1 MSSTPTLLPDEPS
14 LVDDLGGAHAKIAE
28 TIATLVRTSP
38 GGRTI
43 RLDGTWGSGK
53 STVIKMIAH
62 RLENTPTGDNQD
74 SGTVASDFAVFQYDA
89 WVHSGDPL
97 RRAFL
102 CALVTTTFKKGWLKQ
117 SDGPAD
123 YTFWSKRLD
132 RLSRKLKTTSRKT
145 TPVFSTM
152 AKVVLSGLMA
162 LGVVAP
168 MAAELE
174 RKLTEKLGSLPLSAL
189 ILTAALVAF
198 GLIHWLTDETMG
210 FIVRRASDE
219 ETIET
224 RDEPEPTSIEFQEA
238 FGELMESL
246 LSWPARRLLIVIDNL
261 DRIDQSETQAVWAL
275 LRSFLDNPNFTS
287 QPWFQ
292 RLWVIVPVAEERNV
306 LAQTSSLEASV
317 AGSNRASKPSFLEK
331 VFQVRFSVPP
341 PMLHSWKNFFS
352 SKLNATFGSD
362 LTGDYD
368 EILRLYEDEEMR
380 PDGPLTPRGIVS
392 FINELV
398 VLRLEWKDEVSLSC
412 LAAYLLSRPKLSD
425 VNCNP
430 PAAVTR
436 ILKDANLADTFS
448 MLHLRASTRK
458 EASYLSL
465 RPKLEHA
472 LDSADTEAL
481 VQLSHESPGFEYV
494 LDRFI
499 RQDLRSL
506 DAQQERL
513 LQALRALAPLVLP
526 TTSSKEGLRPL
537 SAGTVAHLQTVAFS
551 TMSAGGSL
559 RLLNA
564 NLVPGLSAFLDIVA
578 DRSAGADLIVEMV
591 RNIHRL
597 NKADTS
603 HFDKQIIQDWNEWA
617 STLGDVLSMPE
628 VKGAIETS
636 GFAPITLPIGPA
648 LWAYL
653 CRDFSTEPRSW
664 ILDRCECSDGP
675 LSRLEW
681 LKEQFTSAEPGREHL
696 AALEQAIR
704 SGNASWFEA
713 VAEAVRQ
720 RLTTAMNHSVDYV
733 CNVAVALLRI
743 DRLRWKPYLLELADD
758 GTLLHYFG
766 VAAGTSNSDAALATL
781 AFLVLF
787 ATNGN
792 PKVVMSGTEADK
804 PKALDGL
811 KILKKMIEGSV
822 GLNGSQIRTYADELM
837 DLELYDVLTPLTN
850 QQNPSGLA
858 ASLVFTLGHSERFFS
873 YIAAQGHVKT
883 EIIAFAGKYIHSESL
898 RKQFVDAVLR
908 KEIST
913 APAMLRIVENK

>member
-1 MSSTPTLLPDEPS
+1 MDSTPTLLPDEPS
-14 LVDDLGGAHAKIAE
+14 LVDDLGGAHTKIAE

-53 STVIKMIAH
+53 STVIRMIAH
-62 RLENTPTGDNQD
+62 RLENTLTGDSED
-74 SGTVASDFAVFQYDA
+74 SRTVASDFAVFQYDA

-102 CALVTTTFKKGWLKQ
+102 SALVTTTFKKGWLKQ
-117 SDGPAD
+117 SDGPAG
-123 YTFWSKRLD
+123 YAFWSKRLEK
-132 RLSRKLKTTSRKT
+132 LSRKLKTTSRKT

-174 RKLTEKLGSLPLSAL
+174 HKLTEKLGSLALSAL
-189 ILTAALVAF
+189 VLTVGVVAF

-210 FIVRRASDE
+210 FVVRRASDE
-219 ETIET
+219 ETVET

-238 FGELMESL
+238 FGELMESV
-246 LSWPARRLLIVIDNL
+246 LSTPARRLLIVIDNL
-261 DRIDQSETQAVWAL
+261 DRIDQSETQAVWSL
-275 LRSFLDNPNFTS
+275 LRSFLDNPSFTS
-287 QPWFQ
+287 QPWFH

-306 LAQTSSLEASV
+306 LAQTSSFEASMT
-317 AGSNRASKPSFLEK
+317 GSNRSSMPSFLEK

-352 SKLNATFGSD
+352 AKLNSTFGTD

-368 EILRLYEDEEMR
+368 EILRLYEDEELR
-380 PDGPLTPRGIVS
+380 PGGPLTPRGMVS

-398 VLRLEWKDEVSLSC
+398 VLRLEWQDEVSLSC

-425 VNCNP
+425 ISCNP

-436 ILKDANLADTFS
+436 ILKEPNLVDTFS

-465 RPKLEHA
+465 RPKLEQA
-472 LDSADTEAL
+472 LDSADTQAL
-481 VQLSHESPGFEYV
+481 GQLSHESPAFEYV

-499 RQDLRSL
+499 REDLRSL

-513 LQALRALAPLVLP
+513 LQALRALGPLVLP
-526 TTSSKEGLRPL
+526 MISNGDQRPL
-537 SAGTVAHLQTVAFS
+537 PAGTVAHLQTVAFS

-564 NLVPGLSAFLDIVA
+564 KLVPGLSAFLDIVA
-578 DRSAGADLIVEMV
+578 DRSAGARLIVEMV
-591 RNIHRL
+591 RNIHSL

-603 HFDKQIIQDWNEWA
+603 HFDKQIAQDWDAWA
-617 STLGDVLSMPE
+617 STLGDVLSMPD
-628 VKGAIETS
+628 VKSAIEAT
-636 GFAPITLPIGPA
+636 GFTPITLPIGPA
-648 LWAYL
+648 LWANL
-653 CRDFSTEPRSW
+653 CRDFSAQARSW
-664 ILDRCECSDGP
+664 ILDRCECGDGP
-675 LSRLEW
+675 SSRLEW
-681 LKEQFTSAEPGREHL
+681 LKEQFTSTEPSAPHI

-704 SGNASWFEA
+704 SGDITWFEA

-733 CNVAVALLRI
+733 CNVAVTLLRI

-766 VAAGTSNSDAALATL
+766 LAAGASNSDENLATL
-781 AFLVLF
+781 AFLILF

-811 KILKKMIEGSV
+811 DILKKTIQGTV
-822 GLNGSQIRTYADELM
+822 GLNGSQIRTYAEKLI

-850 QQNPSGLA
+850 QQNASGLA
-858 ASLVFTLGHSERFFS
+858 APLVFTLGHSKRFFS

-883 EIIAFAGKYIHSESL
+883 EAIAFAGKYIHSESL
-898 RKQFVDAVLR
+898 RQQFVDALLQREV
-908 KEIST
+908 ST
-913 APAMLRIVENK
+913 APAMPQIPENK